1 MPENAKRERKACR
14 HDGEYVSLRW
24 EGDPL
29 FYAVRGHVDPA
40 QAAKIVNDQEGSSF
54 SPADFRHGWLKVR
67 FSALM
72 GNAGPAT
79 LLARSYEKPNF
90 PVTLVIL

>member
-1 MPENAKRERKACR
+1 MSDSKKRTR
-14 HDGEYVSLRW
+14 DGEYVSLYW

-29 FYAVRGHVDPA
+29 FYAVMGHIDPA
-40 QAAKIVNDQEGSSF
+40 QAAKIVNNQEGSRF

-67 FSALM
+67 FSAWM
-72 GNAGPAT
+72 ENAGPAWFI
-79 LLARSYEKPNF
+79 AKPHEKPNF